1 MITSTSSSLPSITR
15 RRAATDRGFLR
26 HYAEMV
32 AVMMAGMV
40 GLGLPLAAAAEAVS
54 RGATDEPAVTLL
66 GMGVSMTLPMV
77 AWMRLK
83 HGHGWRAT
91 NEMAASMI
99 VPTILAVA
107 AHGIGI
113 GSLDTI
119 LLAEHV
125 VMLVAMYGVMLLRPS
140 EYTHVHPAA

>member
-1 MITSTSSSLPSITR
+1 MSER

-32 AVMMAGMV
+32 VVMLLGMLVLGMPLGAAVN
-40 GLGLPLAAAAEAVS
+40 AAAA
-54 RGATDEPAVTLL
+54 GATDEPAVMLL
-66 GMGVSMTLPMV
+66 GMGLTMTAPMV

-99 VPTILAVA
+99 VPTFAAIAANAAALA
-107 AHGIGI
+107 
-113 GSLDTI
+113 SLDAI
-119 LLAEHV
+119 LLVEH
-125 VMLVAMYGVMLLRPS
+125 GVMLISMYAVMLARPA
-140 EYTHVHPAA
+140 EYAHVHAR